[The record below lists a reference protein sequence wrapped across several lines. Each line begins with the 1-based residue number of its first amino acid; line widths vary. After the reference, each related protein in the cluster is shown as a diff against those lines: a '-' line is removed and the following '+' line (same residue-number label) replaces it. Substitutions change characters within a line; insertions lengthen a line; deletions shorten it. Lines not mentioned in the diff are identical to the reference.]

1 MPQAPMLPPE
11 AMQQQQNAAAGIN
24 PANFL
29 IAAAQMH
36 NEGSLS
42 MPSGPK
48 EPLQTGKR
56 PPRKLR
62 ILK

>member
-1 MPQAPMLPPE
+1 MLDP
-11 AMQQQQNAAAGIN
+11 AQMQQAQATGGVN

-29 IAAAQMH
+29 IAAASMH

-42 MPSGPK
+42 APEGPK

-56 PPRKLR
+56 PKAKLR
-62 ILK
+62 ILR